1 MAKKGPK
8 RPRPRPAPKPRPGYR
23 SMLGWLFLDSLWL
36 LWLYTATGCSEYVE
50 QAIDCGDLAIH
61 IADHLYLSEN
71 GLECG
76 LGPETLGMVIDFGV
90 ACIAGDPDGEE
101 ALECLGALYALE
113 ECPETLPSECLL
125 F

>member
-1 MAKKGPK
+1 MGKKKGTKGPK
-8 RPRPRPAPKPRPGYR
+8 RPPRPPKPYRAGLALAATLALPGC
-23 SMLGWLFLDSLWL
+23 GND
-36 LWLYTATGCSEYVE
+36 YVE

-61 IADHLYLSEN
+61 IADHLYLSDN

-76 LGPETLGMVIDFGV
+76 LGPETVGMIIDFGV
-90 ACIAGDPDGEE
+90 ACIGGAPDGPE
-101 ALECLGALYALE
+101 LVGCLDALYSLT